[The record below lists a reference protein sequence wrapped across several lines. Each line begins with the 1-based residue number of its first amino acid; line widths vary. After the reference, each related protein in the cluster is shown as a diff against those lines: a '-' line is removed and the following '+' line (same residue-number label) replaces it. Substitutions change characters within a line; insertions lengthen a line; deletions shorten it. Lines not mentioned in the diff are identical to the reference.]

1 LLIALLLIARIA
13 PPDLTA
19 ESGIIVDDPD
29 SEATLRRG
37 SRGRE
42 ARGPSTNYEDFE
54 MMRFPAH
61 LICLFFGVD
70 FHALLAQDLTASNMR
85 ISVDDNATLKA
96 NSHTT

>member
-1 LLIALLLIARIA
+1 
-13 PPDLTA
+13 
-19 ESGIIVDDPD
+19 
-29 SEATLRRG
+29 
-37 SRGRE
+37 
-42 ARGPSTNYEDFE
+42 